1 VAYDSNAA
9 IIPVR
14 PGVNFAPLDPLLKLK
29 EQQGRSHYICDALKE
44 RFAHFWNLEKMTWR
58 EMINAGE
65 LVGRFL
71 QGDQLIE
78 RNPWTGGWLVIKPP
92 REDDSAKRA
101 LNLMQFY
108 VTNCIVKYIQSN
120 PDVVVKPGRDTD
132 QSEAASKAGGII
144 VDHYENEF
152 FKPWPHLQEGL
163 QILTFGT
170 AINRL
175 RYDPGIQG
183 VVGLREIVENREITL
198 GEGAAYCGDCG
209 RDGTAVEFTSMLETE
224 AGPQE
229 IPLCPNCGSDAV
241 LIEPPATET
250 MPTVVGQEPV
260 QLGDFCLDQLL
271 FPACR
276 WDLNSRAEKSPW
288 FLYQQ
293 RISLGAVR
301 RLLGRVRIPDSA
313 SDYDLGLDVAQNL
326 AYVGQATDGRAS
338 GQRGRFLNQDK
349 VNLCEMW
356 LSPDDYADIDLKG
369 DEQTVASAQG
379 QGPALPAGGKLVDL
393 FPDGLVAV
401 GLNGMSVVLGVYAE
415 KHCDH
420 ITSSVWHMR
429 PMSGAGRGAQDM
441 VEVQKRLN
449 KLDSQQLAYMDALAT
464 PAVFHDKNIVDS
476 DDMGYIGHPRANIPV
491 DLSKL
496 PELKRLQDAVY
507 AMQPG
512 SVPAGFTQYVQQFL
526 TQAFATTSHATDFT
540 NGGLMAQRNDT
551 ARGAMIADSNANS
564 LILPMAMVKG
574 DGRMSVAEKT
584 VKHYPKHFPIKR
596 YFPLGGEHSQQ
607 PGIWLSAA
615 DLNADLRYEV
625 SKESELP
632 ENSVTKRD
640 NANAFF
646 IGLFGGIANYL
657 IAQREAPELVA
668 GLARLY
674 KVQTFGGVHFDV
686 TAQICRKRLEQM
698 KQGLVM
704 GMDPVMS
711 IQPPISLMERD
722 HKGKAIWFQS
732 WLDTDE
738 GQNAPIEQ
746 RASVEF
752 LIQSHFELQGM
763 QDGAFAAQAAQTQL
777 AGAPPMA
784 PPEEQAMKEA
794 A

>member
-1 VAYDSNAA
+1 
-9 IIPVR
+9 
-14 PGVNFAPLDPLLKLK
+14 
-29 EQQGRSHYICDALKE
+29 
-44 RFAHFWNLEKMTWR
+44 
-58 EMINAGE
+58 MIRAGE

-71 QGDQLIE
+71 QGDQILE

-92 REDDSAKRA
+92 SEDNTAKRA

-108 VTNCIVKYIQSN
+108 VTNCIVKYVQSN

-132 QSEAASKAGGII
+132 QSEAASNAGGII

-170 AINRL
+170 ALTRL
-175 RYDPGIQG
+175 RYDAGIQG
-183 VVGLREIVENREITL
+183 VVGLREIVEDREVTL
-198 GEGAAYCGDCG
+198 GEGAGYCGDCG
-209 RDGTAVEFTSMLETE
+209 YSGMAGEFRGMLETE
-224 AGPQE
+224 TGPQQATA
-229 IPLCPNCGSDAV
+229 CPQCGSEYALV
-241 LIEPPATET
+241 QPPPTET
-250 MPTVVGQEPV
+250 MPTVVGQEEV

-276 WDLNSRAEKSPW
+276 WDLNSRAERSQW

-293 RISLGAVR
+293 RISLGAIR
-301 RLLGRVRIPDSA
+301 RLLGRVKVPGDA
-313 SDYDLGLDVAQNL
+313 GDYDLGLDVAQNL
-326 AYVGQATDGRAS
+326 AYVGQATDGRAK
-338 GQRGRFLNQDK
+338 GQRNTFLNQDK
-349 VNLCEMW
+349 ANLCEMW

-379 QGPALPAGGKLVDL
+379 QGEALPSGGKLIDL

-401 GLNGMSVVLGVYAE
+401 GLNGMSLVLGVYAE

-420 ITSSVWHMR
+420 ITSTVWHMR

-449 KLDSQQLAYMDALAT
+449 KLDSQQLEYMDGMAT
-464 PAVFHDKNIVDS
+464 PAVFYYKDMLDG
-476 DDMGYIGHPRANIPV
+476 DDMGYLGHPRANIPV

-551 ARGAMIADSNANS
+551 ARGAMIADANANS
-564 LILPMAMVKG
+564 LILPMAMIKG
-574 DGRMSVAEKT
+574 DGRMSIAEKVVDQYRT
-584 VKHYPKHFPIKR
+584 YFPIKR

-607 PGIWLSAA
+607 PGIWLSGA
-615 DLNADLRYEV
+615 DLNADLRYEI

-646 IGLFGGIANYL
+646 IGLFGNIANYM
-657 IAQREAPELVA
+657 AARREAPELVA
-668 GLARLY
+668 GLEQLY
-674 KVQTFGGVHFDV
+674 KVQSFLGSSGTFDV

-698 KQGLVM
+698 KQGMQM
-704 GMDPVMS
+704 GVLDPLAMLTA
-711 IQPPISLMERD
+711 IQPPISQFERD
-722 HKGKAIWFQS
+722 HKGKALWLQS

-738 GQNAPIEQ
+738 GQNATPEE
-746 RASVEF
+746 RMGVEF
-752 LIQSHFELQGM
+752 WIQMHFQFEGNQQM
-763 QDGAFAAQAAQTQL
+763 AFAAQDAQ
-777 AGAPPMA
+777 
-784 PPEEQAMKEA
+784 
-794 A
+794 

>member
-1 VAYDSNAA
+1 MAYDSNAA

-14 PGVNFAPLDPLLKLK
+14 PGVNFAPLDPLLRLK
-29 EQQGRSHYICDALKE
+29 EQQGQSHYLCDALKE
-44 RFAHFWNLEKMTWR
+44 RFRHFWNLEKAVWR

-71 QGDQLIE
+71 QGDQLVE
-78 RNPWTGGWLVIKPP
+78 RSPWTGGWLVIKPP
-92 REDDSAKRA
+92 REDQSAKRA

-108 VTNCIVKYIQSN
+108 VTNCIVKYVQSN
-120 PDVVVKPGRDTD
+120 PDIVVKPGRDTD
-132 QSEAASKAGGII
+132 QSEAASKAGGIV
-144 VDHYENEF
+144 VDHYEAEF

-183 VVGLREIVENREITL
+183 VIGLREVVEDREITL
-198 GEGAAYCGDCG
+198 GEGAGYCGDCG
-209 RDGTAVEFTSMLETE
+209 YAGTAAEFTATMDTE
-224 AGPQE
+224 VGPQQVTA
-229 IPLCPNCGSDAV
+229 CPHCGSEYSLV
-241 LIEPPATET
+241 EPPATET
-250 MPTVVGQEPV
+250 MPTVVGQEQV
-260 QLGDFCLDQLL
+260 QLGDLCLDQLL

-301 RLLGRVRIPDSA
+301 RLLGRVKVPDSA

-326 AYVGQATDGRAS
+326 AYAGQATDGRAS
-338 GQRGRFLNQDK
+338 GQRRGFLGQDK

-379 QGPALPAGGKLVDL
+379 QADALPAGGKLIEL

-429 PMSGAGRGAQDM
+429 PMSGAGRGGQDM
-441 VEVQKRLN
+441 VEVQKRVN
-449 KLDSQQLAYMDALAT
+449 KLDSQQLEYMDALGT
-464 PAVFHDKNIVDS
+464 PAVFHEKNAIDS
-476 DDMGYIGHPRANIPV
+476 DDAGYLNHPRANIPV

-496 PELKRLQDAVY
+496 PELRRLQDVVY
-507 AMQPG
+507 SMPPG

-551 ARGAMIADSNANS
+551 ARGAMIADANANS
-564 LILPMAMVKG
+564 LILPTAMIKG
-574 DGRMSVAEKT
+574 DARMSVADKT
-584 VKHYPKHFPIKR
+584 VTQYRVYFPIKR

-607 PGIWLSAA
+607 PGIWLSGA

-632 ENSVTKRD
+632 ENSITKRD

-646 IGLFGGIANYL
+646 IGLFGGVANYL
-657 IAQREAPELVA
+657 AAKREVPDLVA
-668 GLARLY
+668 GLERLY
-674 KVQTFGGVHFDV
+674 RVHTFSSVTFDV
-686 TAQICRKRLEQM
+686 SAQICRKRLEM
-698 KQGLVM
+698 VKQAIAM
-704 GMDPVMS
+704 GMDPLMA

-722 HKGKAIWFQS
+722 HKGKALWFQA

-746 RASVEF
+746 RQVVEF
-752 LIQSHFELQGM
+752 LIQSHFELQGT
-763 QDGAFAAQAAQTQL
+763 QDGAIAMQQAQTQM
-777 AGAPPMA
+777 AGQPPMA
-784 PPEEQAMKEA
+784 PPEEGMKEA